1 MNILKLRSFEMK
13 TARFTTLILLLLL
26 LVISLSYAISYE
38 EILERMSSFYRN
50 LQSFYCILE
59 VYNKA
64 GNTEENVTYE
74 YYFQKPDKLRLEVL
88 EGKDKGTTIVYQNN
102 RIRYKKGGVLS
113 FIPLSLNID
122 DPIVL
127 SIRKGRINELTFDYI
142 LDILS
147 KYKPK
152 SIKEVSIFGY
162 NCYVIEIGESKDRLY
177 NYSMQ
182 RIYVEKNTF
191 VPIQLEQYENI
202 NGQNELV
209 HKRIYRNF
217 KINLPIDEKIFNI

>member
-1 MNILKLRSFEMK
+1 MK
-13 TARFTTLILLLLL
+13 TVKFRILVFLSFL
-26 LVISLSYAISYE
+26 LVISFSYAISYE
-38 EILERMSSFYRN
+38 EILQRVLSFYRN
-50 LQSFYCILE
+50 FQSFYCILE

-64 GNTEENVTYE
+64 GNTEENITYE

-142 LDILS
+142 LDMLS
-147 KYKPK
+147 KYKPQ
-152 SIKEVSIFGY
+152 SIKEANIFGY
-162 NCYVIEIGESKDRLY
+162 SCYVIEIGESKDRLY

-182 RIYVEKNTF
+182 RIYIEKHTF

-209 HKRIYRNF
+209 HKRVYKNF
-217 KINLPIDEKIFNI
+217 KINPPIDERIFNI